1 MLNITGN
8 KLLKFCGNL
17 LWLLCGSL
25 LVLNCTFCVRHIKRS
40 KMKLIRFCFV
50 LYGYGSSHCQVGWHG
65 LPCSLL
71 CCLNHCLKYLNLF
84 LRNVYCSGSKA
95 SNEGLR
101 IFHNHREGP
110 AKILKASH

>member
-50 LYGYGSSHCQVGWHG
+50 FYGSSHCQVAWVAMLSAVLSKSLSQVFEFIFEKCLLLG
-65 LPCSLL
+65 L
-71 CCLNHCLKYLNLF
+71 
-84 LRNVYCSGSKA
+84 
-95 SNEGLR
+95 
-101 IFHNHREGP
+101 
-110 AKILKASH
+110 

>member
-40 KMKLIRFCFV
+40 KMKLIRFCFILCFMAV
-50 LYGYGSSHCQVGWHG
+50 ATG

-95 SNEGLR
+95 SNEGPR

-110 AKILKASH
+110 AKILKAAH

>member
-40 KMKLIRFCFV
+40 KMKLIHFCFV
-50 LYGYGSSHCQVGWHG
+50 FYGSSHCQVAWVAMLSAVLSKSLSQVFEFIFEKCLLLG
-65 LPCSLL
+65 L
-71 CCLNHCLKYLNLF
+71 
-84 LRNVYCSGSKA
+84 
-95 SNEGLR
+95 
-101 IFHNHREGP
+101 
-110 AKILKASH
+110 